1 MSSCKFKQVKKV
13 IFVLVLFST
22 LSFYS
27 QNKEWLSYEL
37 DSIVFSMPDK
47 VYERDT
53 INDYLDNNSVS
64 YSVRKYI

>member
-1 MSSCKFKQVKKV
+1 MSSCKFKQKKV
-13 IFVLVLFST
+13 II

-37 DSIVFSMPDK
+37 DSIVSIDMPDK

-53 INDYLDNNSVS
+53 INDYLKIHRTVFFQ
-64 YSVRKYI
+64 